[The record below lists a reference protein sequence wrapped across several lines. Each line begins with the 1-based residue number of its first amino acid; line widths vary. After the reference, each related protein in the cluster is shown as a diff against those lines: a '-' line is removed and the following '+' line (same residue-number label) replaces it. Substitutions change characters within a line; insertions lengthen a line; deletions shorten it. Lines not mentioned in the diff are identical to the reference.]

1 MGLFG
6 DDFYSTK
13 VSRRA
18 EPEQKGKLQII
29 RPGGGR
35 RTRDRWSNPRRARSE
50 FSSTVK
56 VAVISSVISS
66 IVTVTLFS
74 FISQPATQLPLANA
88 AGQGGGGT
96 AQTAQVADPYDR
108 IINAAAEV
116 RPSVVS
122 IVNHKTGSSL
132 SMEDSAL
139 GSGVIFKRRWQSLHY
154 DQSPRRG
161 RCQ

>member
-35 RTRDRWSNPRRARSE
+35 RARDRWSNPRRSRSE
-50 FSSTVK
+50 LSSTVK

-74 FISQPATQLPLANA
+74 FISQPAAQLPLANA
-88 AGQGGGGT
+88 AGQGGGT
-96 AQTAQVADPYDR
+96 AQTAQVVDPYDR

-122 IVNHKTGSSL
+122 IVNHKTGVTCRWKIPRWGPGL
-132 SMEDSAL
+132 FL
-139 GSGVIFKRRWQSLHY
+139 KRKTAKPTL
-154 DQSPRRG
+154 
-161 RCQ
+161 